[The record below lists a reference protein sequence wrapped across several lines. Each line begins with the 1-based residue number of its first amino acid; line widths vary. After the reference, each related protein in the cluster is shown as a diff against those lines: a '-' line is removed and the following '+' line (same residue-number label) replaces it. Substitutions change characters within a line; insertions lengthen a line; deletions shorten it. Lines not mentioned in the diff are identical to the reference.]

1 MCEKLG
7 ITDKVENDYTLK
19 LVDNVTDMGPCCTIF
34 VDQAK
39 IKVGMMNGL
48 TVLAYPDDVNKGG
61 VYVGLHE
68 KSDVPL
74 MKNDGNFVEKGNDL
88 YLIFPPLVIC
98 TNFFRKLS
106 KIIALCFAEYM
117 SLNFRNN

>member
-1 MCEKLG
+1 MTSFEYFFRIKLG
-7 ITDKVENDYTLK
+7 ITDKVENDYTLT

-48 TVLAYPDDVNKGG
+48 TVLAYPDGVNKGG
-61 VYVGLHE
+61 FYVGLHE

-74 MKNDGNFVEKGNDL
+74 MKNDGNFVEKGNDFYL
-88 YLIFPPLVIC
+88 TFFPLIF
-98 TNFFRKLS
+98 
-106 KIIALCFAEYM
+106 
-117 SLNFRNN
+117 